1 MAMGLLHISWP
12 FPTPETAAVHRPFA
26 TLSRLGPLSDRPSST
41 TAGSRESAREG
52 LRVRLGQ
59 VRFNGE
65 RTCWLFGRRQED
77 FEAVADLVTAIVA
90 RYPRLELL
98 FTRSEERRGGK
109 ECGSTCRSWWSPYH

>member
-1 MAMGLLHISWP
+1 MRG
-12 FPTPETAAVHRPFA
+12 
-26 TLSRLGPLSDRPSST
+26 
-41 TAGSRESAREG
+41 
-52 LRVRLGQ
+52 RLGQ

-98 FTRSEERRGGK
+98 FTAPQPSTTAWLRQRYPTALVLPPPLQAPFVATRSVLTRNIGEEPRR
-109 ECGSTCRSWWSPYH
+109 ERMVPYM

>member
-1 MAMGLLHISWP
+1 MPA
-12 FPTPETAAVHRPFA
+12 
-26 TLSRLGPLSDRPSST
+26 ST

-90 RYPRLELL
+90 RYPRLALL
-98 FTRSEERRGGK
+98 FTAPQPSTRASLPHGYPHAVVLPPHPPTRKSGGLGQGVSGRLDPGGRRTLQ
-109 ECGSTCRSWWSPYH
+109 S

>member
-1 MAMGLLHISWP
+1 MPA
-12 FPTPETAAVHRPFA
+12 
-26 TLSRLGPLSDRPSST
+26 ST

-90 RYPRLELL
+90 RQPRLELIFTAPQPSTRAWLRELYPNDAVRTPPLTDPLLSNRYCTTLNTSAL
-98 FTRSEERRGGK
+98 F
-109 ECGSTCRSWWSPYH
+109 SPCNGAAIPAQ